1 MGITAHWIESNSMSG
16 KWTLHSE
23 VVAFQ
28 AIYGPHSGTN
38 LGRYFISS
46 MEHFGMLTPNS
57 TNLLCITANNASN
70 NHVMCDS
77 IEFILSHRDIYSFDS
92 NTDHLPCLAHVL
104 NLAITDIM
112 SVITNTATVE
122 TTSAIWEFDPT
133 LPGNRVLGDSLDIIS
148 ALCTLAIKI
157 QASGQHI
164 SYFNHLQKE
173 CGIVN
178 PLTIPL
184 HSNVRWGTADRMLE
198 RSYTLRQPIN
208 LFINSADELFG
219 PITTVRRPGMPVKCI
234 PWTAFAFLSSDWDW
248 IKDLHAIISDANN
261 LQQIFSFD
269 TQPTLWQAIPA
280 YEELLS
286 TWEVKLTMSVFE
298 QYSEALQR
306 GMEKIRKYYTK
317 FDEKPAY
324 ILALGM

>member
-1 MGITAHWIESNSMSG
+1 
-16 KWTLHSE
+16 
-23 VVAFQ
+23 
-28 AIYGPHSGTN
+28 
-38 LGRYFISS
+38 
-46 MEHFGMLTPNS
+46 
-57 TNLLCITANNASN
+57 
-70 NHVMCDS
+70 
-77 IEFILSHRDIYSFDS
+77 
-92 NTDHLPCLAHVL
+92 
-104 NLAITDIM
+104 M